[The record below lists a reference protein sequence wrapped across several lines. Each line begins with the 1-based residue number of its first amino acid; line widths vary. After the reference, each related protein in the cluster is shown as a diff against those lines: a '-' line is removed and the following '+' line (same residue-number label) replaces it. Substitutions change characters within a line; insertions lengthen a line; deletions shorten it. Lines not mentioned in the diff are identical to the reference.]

1 MIIQNPVQ
9 KKTEYQRQLISII
22 PFTVHTFAAAAQFT

>member
-1 MIIQNPVQ
+1 MIIQNQAQ
-9 KKTEYQRQLISII
+9 KKTGYQRQLISII

>member
-1 MIIQNPVQ
+1 MIIQNPGQ

-22 PFTVHTFAAAAQFT
+22 PFAVHTFAAAVQFT